1 MTKRSELQGV
11 GAALLSI
18 ALAAP
23 TAAAAPARLALGV
36 DPKEPRRVVVWMEGA
51 GLFGSEDAGE
61 TWRGLATRPRS
72 VARIAFADGGVLL
85 LGTDDGLLRSDD
97 GGRTFTRS
105 GGFPAGP
112 VIDVASAGS
121 ALFAVGET
129 GVFRSVDGGRSFRSA
144 GVPGHAFHPYRIR
157 SSPRVP
163 NQVVLVS
170 SGLLHRSDDGGET
183 WRRVPAGPE
192 FDYGWVAWGVGDPP
206 ATLAANRKGIF
217 RSTDGGA
224 SWKPVSGSPTLLR
237 SLWVPDPSSDKYLL
251 ISVLAQSEDGQ
262 QEATGM
268 TKGFYRTLDGAKS
281 WSSNLSP
288 DGTLVIEAGFASGRV
303 DVLYVTTESG
313 GVFRSANKGESWR
326 AVTPPAA
333 SARKTGGDR

>member
-1 MTKRSELQGV
+1 MRKTVFALAG
-11 GAALLSI
+11 ALLAS

-23 TAAAAPARLALGV
+23 TVAAAPARLALGV

-61 TWRGLATRPRS
+61 TWRGLLASPRT

-97 GGRTFTRS
+97 GGRTFTRPEGS
-105 GGFPAGP
+105 PTGP

-144 GVPGHAFHPYRIR
+144 GVPGHAFHLFRIR

-170 SGLLHRSDDGGET
+170 PGLLHRSDDGGET

-192 FDYGWVAWGVGDPP
+192 FDYGSVAWGVGDPP
-206 ATLAANRKGIF
+206 ITIAANRKGLF
-217 RSTDGGA
+217 RSTDGGV

-237 SLWVPDPSSDKYLL
+237 SLWVPDPSSERYLL
-251 ISVLAQSEDGQ
+251 VSVLSQAEDGQ
-262 QEATGM
+262 QAAAGIA
-268 TKGFYRTLDGAKS
+268 KGFYRTLDGAKS

-288 DGTLVIEAGFASGRV
+288 DGTLVVEAGFAPGRV
-303 DVLYVTTESG
+303 DLLYVTTESG
-313 GVFRSANKGESWR
+313 GVFRSANRGESWR
-326 AVTPPAA
+326 AVMPQAA
-333 SARKTGGDR
+333 GTRKTGVDR